1 MPKAHN
7 LCDYQ
12 CTTGKCLIHKFDFS
26 GATVTS
32 MGYRACVLTA
42 DNVVIDYAHVKVYV
56 LDLNVQ
62 TTFMAWSQPTMDS
75 VTFTNAAGTT
85 GINSVNLATGDRA
98 WFAHEST
105 ACSLPAAAGVTNTDA
120 KFVVD
125 GASTYSFNF
134 QSITS
139 FGFYKLCVMLAV
151 DGTNAAAREYA
162 AVELNVVAASI
173 VEDHQAAGTYSSTYV
188 RSNAAANF
196 VFKSGSISM
205 DTTGFLYSTPASQ
218 NPLSEYF
225 VITNG
230 LQRRFDLDKLHFV
243 RQTETCSAGTKIS
256 LSGWSATPA
265 LTNLQTVTAAA
276 IGAVQNASS
285 STLFRLCVER
295 TFQKNTVYDP
305 YPTGTF
311 ASTSTK
317 WIDYP
322 ATTFMMSDLKVVQH
336 FVTTMANTPVTLRG
350 ASALLPT
357 DKVWFTSAVHA
368 SKPLTTDCNAIPT
381 SAGATVTNA
390 VTVSG
395 LEANSEVTVHLDFA
409 SMTLPATAAGTPLGL
424 CIARGTTFFSPGIRF
439 RHGMTT
445 LLQTSNPAAASLSCG
460 STDGCFAVN
469 TGLGVV
475 RQETRGVKIVNSA
488 GTDLPWQGTNSS
500 EETTIGFVE
509 VTSACPEAPLTAS
522 NSAGFLRLVPGFAPP
537 TYPSLVFS
545 STAVSNVLR
554 RLCRTV
560 AYSANPTQVLDSSG
574 YYKSYENIGV
584 IVTDLTIQGSSKTD
598 LYALGC
604 VSPLASQ
611 SVSFAA
617 STTTALSGYG
627 LWFKSPSTP
636 CGGVP
641 ADAVVAPVATI
652 NGATATWSASFNFSS
667 FTASKS
673 VYRLCAAKGN
683 TVLDFAPL
691 GVRVVSIT
699 LNANTN
705 PVSTAKAASVK
716 PLANQTVQITADAQ
730 NIASG
735 DKVFFITEMAGVTC
749 HCVNSGNCVGQLP
762 AQTNKLSFTANGP
775 YEFDF
780 STFSAVTAAKAT
792 MCVTDSAGALVYS
805 YACQSVS
812 FDATISPAI
821 VPANYG
827 QIVQVTYTGNSVAVG
842 DQVMFTTTAS
852 CPTNDTFATAKTSS
866 YKYNTDAVTVAT
878 SGTALTF
885 NFTGMWI
892 YKDVTAK
899 MCVLSGNDVFMLS
912 GATITVG
919 PSVVGIAGDPHVR
932 SANGEWLDFYGATG
946 VYNVYSGPQMV
957 ANAKFGFA
965 VRDNHMIWHPKVMRP
980 GTMVE
985 EVGIKLLEAG
995 ISLRLGVYGGGLL
1008 SIRESLKPT
1017 EFLTAKNS
1025 KEVQVGNY
1033 NIAWEPCTKD
1043 CTVVMPWGT
1052 HERSH
1057 SLTVQGEGEFMQLFV
1072 AHSGGYRF
1080 IDIEA
1085 QPAASSTGLLADALM
1100 APLALADRLRSGGEK
1115 NYVLQSAALLS
1126 A

>member
-1 MPKAHN
+1 
-7 LCDYQ
+7 
-12 CTTGKCLIHKFDFS
+12 
-26 GATVTS
+26 
-32 MGYRACVLTA
+32 
-42 DNVVIDYAHVKVYV
+42 
-56 LDLNVQ
+56 
-62 TTFMAWSQPTMDS
+62 
-75 VTFTNAAGTT
+75 
-85 GINSVNLATGDRA
+85 
-98 WFAHEST
+98 
-105 ACSLPAAAGVTNTDA
+105 
-120 KFVVD
+120 
-125 GASTYSFNF
+125 
-134 QSITS
+134 
-139 FGFYKLCVMLAV
+139 
-151 DGTNAAAREYA
+151 
-162 AVELNVVAASI
+162 
-173 VEDHQAAGTYSSTYV
+173 
-188 RSNAAANF
+188 
-196 VFKSGSISM
+196 M
-205 DTTGFLYSTPASQ
+205 DTTGLLYSTTASQ
-218 NPLSEYF
+218 SPANEYY
-225 VITNG
+225 VLVAG
-230 LQRRFDLDKLHFV
+230 LKKRFSLDKLHFV
-243 RQTETCSAGTKIS
+243 RETETCSAGTKVS
-256 LSGWSATPA
+256 LSGWSTPA
-265 LTNLQTVTAAA
+265 LNDLQTVTAAA
-276 IGAVQNASS
+276 MGAVQNSSS

-295 TFQKNTVYDP
+295 TFQKNTANDP

-317 WIDYP
+317 WIDFSGV
-322 ATTFMMSDLKVVQH
+322 TFMMSDLEVVQH
-336 FVTTMANTPVTLRG
+336 FVTRRANIPVTLRG

-357 DKVWFTSAVHA
+357 DTVWFTSAVDA
-368 SKPLTTDCNAIPT
+368 TKTTTTACGVSPPT

-390 VTVSG
+390 VTVTG
-395 LEANSEVTVHLDFA
+395 LEANSEVTLHFNFE
-409 SMTLPATAAGTPLGL
+409 SMTLPATAAGTSLGL
-424 CIARGTTFFSPGIRF
+424 CIARGTTIFSPGITLIL
-439 RHGMTT
+439 GMTT
-445 LLQTSNPAAASLSCG
+445 LANSNNPAAESLSCG
-460 STDGCFAVN
+460 DTTGCFAVG
-469 TGLGVV
+469 TGLGAV
-475 RQETRGVKIVNSA
+475 RQETRNVKMVNAATGS
-488 GTDLPWQGTNSS
+488 GLPWQATDGSI
-500 EETTIGFVE
+500 TTSIGFVE
-509 VTSACPEAPLTAS
+509 VTSDCPEAVMTSS
-522 NSAGFLRLVPGFAPP
+522 NSAGSLTLPVGAAPGSAN
-537 TYPSLVFS
+537 LVFS

-560 AYSANPTQVLDSSG
+560 TNTTNAALIASST

-598 LYALGC
+598 LYTLGC
-604 VSPLASQ
+604 VSALESQ

-617 STTTALSGYG
+617 STTTALSGYS
-627 LWFKSPSTP
+627 LWFESPSIP

-641 ADAVVAPVATI
+641 ANAVVAPVATI

-667 FTASKS
+667 VTAGKS

-705 PVSTAKAASVK
+705 PLSTAKAASVK
-716 PLANQTVQITADAQ
+716 PLANQTVQISISSGN

-762 AQTNKLSFTANGP
+762 AQTDKLTFTASGP
-775 YEFDF
+775 YQFDF

-1115 NYVLQSAALLS
+1115 DYVLQSAALLS